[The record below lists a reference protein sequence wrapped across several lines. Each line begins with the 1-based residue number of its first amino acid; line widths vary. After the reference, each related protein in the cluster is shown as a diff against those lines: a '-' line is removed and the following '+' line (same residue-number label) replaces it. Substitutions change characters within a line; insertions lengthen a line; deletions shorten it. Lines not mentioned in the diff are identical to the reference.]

1 MNIASIDIGSNTILL
16 LIAEVDF
23 YSKKIKMLFDD
34 QKIPRIAERL
44 VPSSP
49 IGTNKVELLLS
60 VLANFKKTADD
71 YNCKKILV
79 TATNAFRIA
88 SNTIDIIDRIK
99 ENLEIDVNVVSGT
112 EEARL
117 TFLGVTQD
125 LPESGALAIIDIGGG
140 STEIILGTRNKIE
153 ENHSLPLGVVSLTEK
168 YFYNI
173 PPRENEVNYLIA
185 EIKKTLKK
193 TVGNDRNLNKAIAV
207 AGTPTTLAA
216 IKKGLK
222 SYNES
227 LIEGEVLTAQD
238 IIDFNQNLSSMKANE
253 ILNNYKS
260 VVSGREDVLLAGS
273 IILSE
278 IVNYLRVGEVTVST
292 KGIRYGAIYDYIL
305 KS

>member
-16 LIAEVDF
+16 LIAEVDL
-23 YSKKIKMLFDD
+23 YSKKVKMLFDD

-44 VPSSP
+44 MPATP
-49 IGTNKVELLLS
+49 ISLNKLELLLS
-60 VLANFKKTADD
+60 VLADFKKTADD

-88 SNTIDIIDRIK
+88 SNSIDIIDRIK
-99 ENLEIDVNVVSGT
+99 ENLDIDVNVVSGT

-125 LPESGALAIIDIGGG
+125 LSASGTLAVIDIGGG

-168 YFYNI
+168 YFSNN
-173 PPRENEVNYLIA
+173 PPRENEINNLIA
-185 EIKKTLKK
+185 VIKNILKK
-193 TVGNDRNLNKAIAV
+193 AVINDINLNKAIAV

-216 IKKGLK
+216 IKKELTF
-222 SYNES
+222 YNES
-227 LIEGEVLTAQD
+227 LIEGEVLTAED
-238 IIDFNQNLSSMKANE
+238 IMDFNQRLSSMQANE

-273 IILSE
+273 VILSE
-278 IVNYLRVGEVTVST
+278 IMNYLRVKEVTVST
-292 KGIRYGAIYDYIL
+292 KGVRYGAIYDHIL

>member
-16 LIAEVDF
+16 LIAEVDLH
-23 YSKKIKMLFDD
+23 SKKIKMLFDD

-44 VPSSP
+44 IPATP
-49 IGTNKVELLLS
+49 ISLNKVELLLS
-60 VLANFKKTADD
+60 VLADFKKTADA
-71 YNCKKILV
+71 YNCKRILV

-88 SNTIDIIDRIK
+88 SNTIDIINRIK
-99 ENLEIDVNVVSGT
+99 ENLDIDVNEVSGT

-125 LPESGALAIIDIGGG
+125 LSASGALAVIDIGGG
-140 STEIILGTRNKIE
+140 STEIILGMRNKIE

-168 YFYNI
+168 YFSNN
-173 PPRENEVNYLIA
+173 PPRENEINNLIVV
-185 EIKKTLKK
+185 IKNTLKK
-193 TVGNDRNLNKAIAV
+193 AVKNDINLNKAIAV

-216 IKKGLK
+216 IKKELI

-227 LIEGEVLTAQD
+227 LIEGEVLTAED
-238 IIDFNQNLSSMKANE
+238 IMDFNQKLSSMKANE

-273 IILSE
+273 VILSE
-278 IVNYLRVGEVTVST
+278 IMNYLRVKEVTVST
-292 KGIRYGAIYDYIL
+292 KGVRYGAIYDYIS